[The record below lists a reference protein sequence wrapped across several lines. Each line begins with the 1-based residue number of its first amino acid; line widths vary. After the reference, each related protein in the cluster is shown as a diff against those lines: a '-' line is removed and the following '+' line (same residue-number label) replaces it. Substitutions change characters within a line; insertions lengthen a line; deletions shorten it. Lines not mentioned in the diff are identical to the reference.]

1 MSFIYNE
8 MQASERQKY
17 HVGFFKTKLEFKEI
31 EPNNN
36 FVYSFKESSEI
47 TINKDTTILYYCGAF
62 TYFHKGHLALI
73 TKSYLEM
80 KAKGF
85 KDIKVV
91 ISPSNSDYIYEK
103 YGPKVNARNKERFE
117 RIVKFINDNCPLGI
131 SENVIIDMN
140 PMLNMECD
148 YNFTDLIRNF
158 IEKYLPYDNIKTPY
172 IICGGDRKYFKNIEK
187 FTNKIKVICFDRF
200 DNTSSSQF
208 KTEMGVFNKK
218 EILLR
223 VHTKEEYKIFNKHMK
238 IFYKSITPILISE
251 EIKQVKNL
259 IDLNTNSGYD
269 NIKTNCRSYRD
280 ILDYDSV
287 HRVFKHPLD
296 FEPSVQSEKLKSKTL
311 YIDSDVFSGAT
322 KKHIES
328 FGSSLTVLYDFRF
341 KQETHDIV
349 DIDDM
354 YKSNFKYPFYDLSER
369 MGLEMFSVNTHKV
382 IKDLKEELLLNYKV

>member
-1 MSFIYNE
+1 
-8 MQASERQKY
+8 
-17 HVGFFKTKLEFKEI
+17 
-31 EPNNN
+31 
-36 FVYSFKESSEI
+36 
-47 TINKDTTILYYCGAF
+47 
-62 TYFHKGHLALI
+62 
-73 TKSYLEM
+73 M
-80 KAKGF
+80 K
-85 KDIKVV
+85 
-91 ISPSNSDYIYEK
+91 
-103 YGPKVNARNKERFE
+103 
-117 RIVKFINDNCPLGI
+117 
-131 SENVIIDMN
+131 
-140 PMLNMECD
+140 
-148 YNFTDLIRNF
+148 
-158 IEKYLPYDNIKTPY
+158 
-172 IICGGDRKYFKNIEK
+172 
-187 FTNKIKVICFDRF
+187 
-200 DNTSSSQF
+200 
-208 KTEMGVFNKK
+208 NKK

-296 FEPSVQSEKLKSKTL
+296 FEPSVQSEELKPKTL